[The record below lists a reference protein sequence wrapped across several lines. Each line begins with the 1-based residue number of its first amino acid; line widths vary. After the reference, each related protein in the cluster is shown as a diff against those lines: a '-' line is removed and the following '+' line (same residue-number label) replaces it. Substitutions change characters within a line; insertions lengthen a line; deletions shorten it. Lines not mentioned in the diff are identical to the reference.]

1 KEIVP
6 LVKEWQERSLSDTQ
20 YPYLITDVIYIKVRE
35 NRRVVSKVYHIAI
48 GITEYGKREIFG
60 FIIQVEEN
68 EDNNKTFF
76 EHINDRNLSG
86 LEMVVSDAH
95 KGLVAAI
102 RKSFTNVSWQRCQ
115 VHFLKNILSKIP
127 KKNSKD
133 FRDAV
138 KAIFRLTNI
147 DIARTMKNTIVNEY

>member
-1 KEIVP
+1 M
-6 LVKEWQERSLSDTQ
+6 VKEWQERSLSDTK

-35 NRRVVSKVYHIAI
+35 NRRVVSKGCHIAI
-48 GITEYGKREIFG
+48 GITEDGQREIIG
-60 FIIQVEEN
+60 FMIQGEES
-68 EDNNKTFF
+68 EDTWETFF
-76 EHINDRNLSG
+76 EYLKDRNLTG

-127 KKNSKD
+127 KKIQKT
-133 FRDAV
+133 
-138 KAIFRLTNI
+138 LETL
-147 DIARTMKNTIVNEY
+147 